1 MAAATAPP
9 MGANGTDRA
18 KKRHNGRTG
27 APYAPAF
34 RQEAIALVRR
44 GAGGGV
50 SLARVARDLEV
61 SQDTLRAWV
70 RQADVDGRRR
80 EGLTTDERAELT
92 QLRREN
98 RLLKMERELLKN
110 FRARS
115 HLLLDAETP
124 LVYRPVA

>member
-9 MGANGTDRA
+9 MGANGTDKAR
-18 KKRHNGRTG
+18 KRHSGRTK

-44 GAGGGV
+44 GGV
-50 SLARVARDLEV
+50 SLTRIARDLEV

-70 RQADVDGRRR
+70 RQADVDGGRR

-98 RLLKMERELLKN
+98 RLLKMERELLKKATV
-110 FRARS
+110 FFAKEGEVIR
-115 HLLLDAETP
+115 
-124 LVYRPVA
+124 

>member
-18 KKRHNGRTG
+18 QKRHHGQTK

-44 GAGGGV
+44 GGV

-70 RQADVDGRRR
+70 RQADVDGGRR

-98 RLLKMERELLKN
+98 RLLKMERELLKKATV
-110 FRARS
+110 FFAKEGEVIR
-115 HLLLDAETP
+115 
-124 LVYRPVA
+124 